1 MVAAAEV
8 GIDLERLALVPAPGA
23 RAWPAVVAALL
34 DAVDVVLVRS
44 PPGLPPGQARRLAA
58 RARERGAVL
67 VPLGA
72 WSVAPDLWLAVAAST
87 WQGLGQGH
95 GRLEARWVEVVVGG
109 RGSATLERRAS
120 LWLPAADGTIAP
132 APADQGPMAG
142 PWPGV
147 AGLARTGGAA
157 LDGPTV
163 ADAG

>member
-23 RAWPAVVAALL
+23 RAWTAVVAALL

-58 RARERGAVL
+58 RARDQGAVL

-72 WSVAPDLWLAVAAST
+72 WSVAPDLWLVVAAST

-95 GRLEARWVEVVVGG
+95 GRLEARRVEVVVGG
-109 RGSATLERRAS
+109 RGSAALERRAS
-120 LWLPAADGTIAP
+120 LWLPAPDGTVA
-132 APADQGPMAG
+132 AVAATAAAATAAAAADP
-142 PWPGV
+142 PG
-147 AGLARTGGAA
+147 L
-157 LDGPTV
+157 